1 MRSLNTSI
9 IKTAATLFS
18 RLKQSVFA
26 KNVGILTVGT
36 TVAQVVAII
45 VTPFLSRIFTPSDYG
60 LLALFSAVLA
70 VTATTVSLSYPIR
83 IILPKTN
90 HEAVRILL
98 ISLLLSILLGVILLL
113 LIMFMPNTAIAWM
126 GLDSLGG
133 WIFIAIIAGVVTA
146 MVNAMINWLNRN
158 SEYTKIVLI
167 RIMQS
172 VVAAF
177 LALTFGFLDIQD
189 GLLYSNLLSI
199 LSAIALLFIISKVK
213 LFKTG
218 FIDLLGVAKKHKVA
232 PIFLYPT
239 AMLDVF
245 TNQLPFFL
253 IAMWFTTEITG
264 QYRMAYSLLALPA
277 ALIGSAIAQVFY
289 QRFSTVWPD
298 AAKAK
303 ELLKKTWLLLAS
315 VGLIPFLII
324 IISGEEI
331 FSFFLGKTWVVA
343 GHMASI
349 LALMSYV
356 SLIHSPT
363 SVTMMTMKMDNLLPM
378 FGIATLIH
386 RPLALYLG
394 YINSSIYLGLILF
407 VLFEILHMMC
417 FQYLVLRK
425 LNSSLSLSKVQ
436 VL

>member
-1 MRSLNTSI
+1 MRSLSASI
-9 IKTAATLFS
+9 IKTAVTLFC
-18 RLKQSVFA
+18 RLKRSVFA
-26 KNVGILTVGT
+26 KNIGVLTVGT
-36 TVAQVVAII
+36 TVAQMIAIFA
-45 VTPFLSRIFTPSDYG
+45 TPILSRIFTPSDYG

-90 HEAVRILL
+90 REAIKILL
-98 ISLLLSILLGVILLL
+98 IALLSSVFLGVTLIL
-113 LIMFMPNTAIAWM
+113 LIMFLPNAIIAWM

-133 WIFIAIIAGVVTA
+133 WIFLAIIAGVMTA
-146 MVNAMINWLNRN
+146 IVNAIIYWLNRN
-158 SEYTKIVLI
+158 LEYTKIVFI

-172 VVAAF
+172 VVAAVF
-177 LALTFGFLDIQD
+177 ALSFGFLAIQD
-189 GLLYSNLLSI
+189 GLLYANLLSI
-199 LSAIALLFIISKVK
+199 LSAMALLVILSKVH

-218 FIDLLGVAKKHKVA
+218 FVDLFSVARKHKVA

-253 IAMWFTTEITG
+253 ITMWFTTEITG

-277 ALIGSAIAQVFY
+277 ALIGSAISQVFY

-298 AAKAK
+298 AEKAK
-303 ELLKKTWLLLAS
+303 ELLRKTWLLLAS
-315 VGLIPFLII
+315 AGLIPFLII

-331 FSFFLGKTWVVA
+331 FSFILGETWIVA

-363 SVTMMTMKMDNLLPM
+363 SVTMMTMRMDNLLPM

-394 YINSSIYLGLILF
+394 YIYSNIYIGLILF
-407 VLFEILHMMC
+407 VFFEILHMVY

-425 LNSSLSLSKVQ
+425 LNSSLNSSKVQ